1 VQHAWLEINSS
12 KDSGVNYLL
21 IQFLAQF
28 SDVLIKISNMKSYN
42 LVLLLVLTTMVLL
55 PERSYSQE
63 LKFEFKNLP
72 DTTIYLVRYYGPYK
86 YYADTAQ
93 SVKGVV
99 KFEASKHQRGVY
111 AVWLPGNSYYEF
123 ILDNENVH
131 LKINDAADMVHST
144 EVLKSE
150 NNKIFFEYVEKMIAY
165 SERVN
170 ELNDQYANAAGNE
183 NQLSK
188 ITQEIQNETLL
199 WNKYKRNLAETSEP
213 LFVSQLIWL
222 TVNVEYPD
230 SLKDADGNFSD
241 QKLIH
246 QYYVDHFWDGVNLK
260 EPGLI
265 QTPVFSS
272 KLDDYFSQN
281 GIIQQADTVIKYSVL
296 LLNQMDQKDSSNF
309 VFSYTLDYLLDKYD
323 RMQLVGM
330 DKVFWYLGKN
340 YYCPPN
346 NKAWWITPENLQK
359 ICKRV
364 SELQNSLIGLTA
376 ANLILTDTTEKK
388 WISLYDIKTEYTVL
402 YFWDPNCGHCKTQ
415 TPKLQ
420 QLYEQKLKPRGVE
433 VLAVAYATG
442 DAFADWKKFIVDNKL
457 TFINVGLTKTIYE
470 QMMKDPAP
478 LLQYTTMESL
488 YYSDVYDVFSTP
500 KVFVLD
506 KDKKI
511 LLKQISVETLEVYM
525 DELTGHKGDPVI
537 LSPEEQH

>member
-1 VQHAWLEINSS
+1 
-12 KDSGVNYLL
+12 
-21 IQFLAQF
+21 
-28 SDVLIKISNMKSYN
+28 MKSIF
-42 LVLLLVLTTMVLL
+42 LFLFFSLAAAFVI
-55 PERSYSQE
+55 PEKTYAQE
-63 LKFEFKNLP
+63 LKFEFKDLP

-86 YYADTAQ
+86 YYADT
-93 SVKGVV
+93 SISKNGVV

-123 ILDNENVH
+123 ILDNERVH
-131 LKINDAADMVHST
+131 LQIDDARNMINST
-144 EVLKSE
+144 TVLQSE
-150 NNKIFFEYVEKMIAY
+150 NNKIFFVYVRKMIEY
-165 SERVN
+165 N
-170 ELNDQYANAAGNE
+170 DHLKKLNDQYAASSGNE

-188 ITQEIQNETLL
+188 IKKEIQDETII
-199 WNKYKRNLAETSEP
+199 WNKYKRNLAESSEP

-222 TVNVEYPD
+222 TVDVEYPD

-241 QKLIH
+241 QKTIH
-246 QYYVDHFWDGVNLK
+246 QYYVDHYWDGVNLK

-272 KLDDYFSQN
+272 KLDAYFSQN
-281 GIIQQADTVIKYSVL
+281 GILQQADTVIKYSVL
-296 LLNQMDQKDSSNF
+296 LLNEMDQIDSSNY
-309 VFSYTLDYLLDKYD
+309 VFSYTLDFLMNKYD
-323 RMQLVGM
+323 QMQIVGM
-330 DKVFWYLGKN
+330 DKVFWHLGRN

-346 NKAWWITPENLQK
+346 NKAWWITPENLDK

-376 ANLILTDTTEKK
+376 ANLILTDSTEKK

-420 QLYEQKLKPRGVE
+420 QLYEQKLKKRGVE
-433 VLAVAYATG
+433 VYAVAYATG
-442 DAFADWKKFIVDNKL
+442 DAFADWKKFIADNKL
-457 TFINVGLTKTIYE
+457 TFINVGLTKSIYE
-470 QMMKDPAP
+470 QMMKDVTP

-511 LLKQISVETLEVYM
+511 LIKQISVETLEVYM
-525 DELTGHKGDPVI
+525 DELTGHKGDPII